1 MASQEIIVIKI
12 GTSSITDTK
21 SGVDY
26 KTINL
31 LAKAVAE
38 LKAEGHTLVIVSS
51 GAMSLGICKLGLDH
65 SHSGNIAYKQALTSV
80 GQVSL
85 MNAYD
90 NIFKYYG
97 YNVGQVLI
105 THKGLDDKER
115 NDCIKGT
122 FDNIFKLGV
131 IPVVNANDTVT
142 SEELAYGDN
151 DSLSARVA
159 VLLQAQKLIFI
170 TDAGGFYDK
179 DPHLDSSANL
189 IERVT
194 DIDDYIY
201 SLAGESSTK
210 VGLGGMKSKV
220 EAARICMDDKV
231 RLLITGKKEISKLG
245 NLYDSDIKIKGT
257 WFYR

>member
-1 MASQEIIVIKI
+1 MTDREIIVIKI

-21 SGVDY
+21 VGVDY

-31 LAKAVAE
+31 LAKAVSDLRAQ
-38 LKAEGHTLVIVSS
+38 GHTLVIVSS
-51 GAMSLGICKLGLDH
+51 GAMSLGICKLGLSHNH
-65 SHSGNIAYKQALTSV
+65 SENLAYKQALTSV

-85 MNAYD
+85 MNAYE

-105 THKGLDDKER
+105 THSGLDDKER
-115 NDCIKGT
+115 NDSIRGT
-122 FDNIFKLGV
+122 FENIFKLGV

-159 VLLQAQKLIFI
+159 ELLKAQKLVFI

-179 DPHLDSSANL
+179 DPHLDSSAKL
-189 IERVT
+189 IERVS

-201 SLAGESSTK
+201 SLAGESSSK

-220 EAARICMDDKV
+220 EAAKICMGSKIK
-231 RLLITGKKEISKLG
+231 LLITGKKEIS
-245 NLYDSDIKIKGT
+245 NLSELCNPDVKIKGT
-257 WFYR
+257 WFF